1 MDLCGGKGGW
11 VRTGCLFLFSFV
23 VVVVL
28 FLLQCFHLFVCCC
41 CCCVLVVFWFLVCFV
56 LGDEGGGGGMYMH
69 RLFPGDVQVSVYLCN
84 HFLGNST
91 IKFQF
96 IK

>member
-1 MDLCGGKGGW
+1 MG
-11 VRTGCLFLFSFV
+11 VCLFLLSFAVLLLFCVVFACFNVFICLCV
-23 VVVVL
+23 VVVVVCGL
-28 FLLQCFHLFVCCC
+28 FCFFVF
-41 CCCVLVVFWFLVCFV
+41 FWVM
-56 LGDEGGGGGMYMH
+56 EGMYMH
-69 RLFPGDVQVSVYLCN
+69 RLFPGDVQVSVYLCD